1 MYIVHLRLIRKLI
14 VVFLFILIDLFFLG
28 VTAEILLTN
37 IDWKLAFLK
46 GVVQFRPN
54 HSVAR

>member
-14 VVFLFILIDLFFLG
+14 VVFLFILIDLFLLG

-37 IDWKLAFLK
+37 SLGHVTHFYILGPPLYLRND
-46 GVVQFRPN
+46 
-54 HSVAR
+54 